1 MKMDI
6 NKYNFIKKKYGKHAS
21 WAVWA
26 EEADKPKSNMG
37 DLSVFDDENILQE
50 LNPNIVLVALNFSF
64 SGVVQEDFSN
74 FHSSNARAQDY
85 KTRYAVKNTP
95 FWGAYMTDIIKD
107 YAEKESNKVTTDL
120 RNNPSMVTDNII
132 SFEQELE
139 DIGSNDPLL
148 ICFGDDAYD
157 ILNKNLGE
165 KYNIEKVTHYS
176 AYHKVNGERLR
187 DEFLKLLERT

>member
-74 FHSSNARAQDY
+74 FHSSNPRAQDY

-148 ICFGDDAYD
+148 ICFGVDAFN
-157 ILNKNLGE
+157 ILKKNLGE
-165 KYNIEKVTHYS
+165 KYNIRKVSHYS
-176 AYHKVNGERLR
+176 HFINKKDLR
-187 DEFLKLLERT
+187 DEFLKLLDIVY

>member
-1 MKMDI
+1 MTTLDKFE
-6 NKYNFIKKKYGKHAS
+6 FIKSKYYYCSS

-64 SGVVQEDFSN
+64 SGVVKQPFSN
-74 FHSSNARAQDY
+74 FHSSNPRAQDY
-85 KTRYAVKNTP
+85 KTRYAVKDTR

-107 YAEKESNKVTTDL
+107 FPEKESNNVMKYLKAT
-120 RNNPSMVTDNII
+120 PSFEKKQIS
-132 SFEQELE
+132 SFEQELK
-139 DIGSNDPLL
+139 DIGSIDPLL
-148 ICFGDDAYD
+148 ICFGRVAYN

-165 KYNIEKVTHYS
+165 KYNIRKVSHY
-176 AYHKVNGERLR
+176 AHFINKKELRKEFKKIEETVNH
-187 DEFLKLLERT
+187 

>member
-1 MKMDI
+1 MDI
-6 NKYNFIKKKYGKHAS
+6 NKYNFIKNEYGLHAS

-64 SGVVQEDFSN
+64 SGVVKQPFSN
-74 FHSSNARAQDY
+74 FHSSNPRAQDY
-85 KTRYAVKNTP
+85 KTRYAVKDTR

-107 YAEKESNKVTTDL
+107 FPEKESNKVMKYLKAT
-120 RNNPSMVTDNII
+120 PSFVKKQIS
-132 SFEQELE
+132 SFEQELK
-139 DIGSNDPLL
+139 DIGSIDPLL
-148 ICFGDDAYD
+148 ICFGRAAYN

-165 KYNIEKVTHYS
+165 KYNIRKVTHYAHFIS
-176 AYHKVNGERLR
+176 APKLR
-187 DEFLKLLERT
+187 DEFLKLSEETVNH